1 MAIKDDLEYIKEGLN
16 TQEQLLSSAIASER
30 FFKKYKKIIY
40 LGVILALV
48 FVLIYG
54 LNSFFQNKNIKE
66 NNALYNALMLDV
78 NNSALAAK
86 LNKASPNLYALYALQ
101 MAKNGELAPLNLALE
116 NPKSD
121 AILKEIL
128 KAASGDGSE
137 LLADYDALLTGFKL
151 LKENNI
157 QAAKLEFAKITEN
170 SSLKQLARN
179 LEHYQGIK

>member
-1 MAIKDDLEYIKEGLN
+1 
-16 TQEQLLSSAIASER
+16 
-30 FFKKYKKIIY
+30 
-40 LGVILALV
+40 
-48 FVLIYG
+48 
-54 LNSFFQNKNIKE
+54 
-66 NNALYNALMLDV
+66 
-78 NNSALAAK
+78 
-86 LNKASPNLYALYALQ
+86 

-116 NPKSD
+116 NPKGD

-137 LLADYDALLTGFKL
+137 LLADYDALLAGFKL
-151 LKENNI
+151 LKENKI

>member
-1 MAIKDDLEYIKEGLN
+1 MSIAVGICWIAPIVRQAAPRAITSI
-16 TQEQLLSSAIASER
+16 SSLFINNLTR
-30 FFKKYKKIIY
+30 FFEK
-40 LGVILALV
+40 
-48 FVLIYG
+48 
-54 LNSFFQNKNIKE
+54 NKNIKE